1 MPTASPTPSAG
12 APPGISAEALVALHS
27 DMLRFAKLQLR
38 DTGAAED
45 AVQEAIEAVLR
56 QSGTFAG
63 QASVKTWVFAILKN
77 KIIDHV
83 RQSRRTTAL
92 SSLVEGDGDADEDQM
107 LERYFTEHGRWTPEA
122 RPTAWPDP
130 EESMS
135 SRQFWRV
142 LEACLERL
150 PRTTARVFMMREFLG
165 FDSGEICDQ
174 LSITPGNCHVML
186 HRARLK
192 LRDCIEKGWGRPG
205 DGKC

>member
-1 MPTASPTPSAG
+1 MPAASPTPTPDAK
-12 APPGISAEALVALHS
+12 AGISPEALVALHS

-83 RQSRRTTAL
+83 RQSRRTIAV
-92 SSLVEGDGDADEDQM
+92 SSLGEGDADEDQM
-107 LERYFTEHGRWTPEA
+107 LERYFVENGRWAAEA

-135 SRQFWRV
+135 SRQFWRA

-150 PRTTARVFMMREFLG
+150 PPTTARVFMMREFLG
-165 FDSGEICDQ
+165 FDSGEICNQ

-192 LRDCIEKGWGRPG
+192 LRDCIEKGWGHPG
-205 DGKC
+205 DGRC

>member
-1 MPTASPTPSAG
+1 MPKTASPMPTPDAK
-12 APPGISAEALVALHS
+12 AGISADALVAAHP

-56 QSGTFAG
+56 QSGTFTG
-63 QASVKTWVFAILKN
+63 QSTVKTWVFAILKN

-83 RQSRRTTAL
+83 RQSRRTAAF
-92 SSLVEGDGDADEDQM
+92 SSLSEGDADEDRM
-107 LERYFTEHGRWTPEA
+107 LEKYFTEYGRWTAEA

-135 SRQFWRV
+135 SRQFWRA

-150 PRTTARVFMMREFLG
+150 PATTSRVFMMREFLG
-165 FDSGEICDQ
+165 FDSAEICDQ
-174 LSITPGNCHVML
+174 LSITPSNCHVML